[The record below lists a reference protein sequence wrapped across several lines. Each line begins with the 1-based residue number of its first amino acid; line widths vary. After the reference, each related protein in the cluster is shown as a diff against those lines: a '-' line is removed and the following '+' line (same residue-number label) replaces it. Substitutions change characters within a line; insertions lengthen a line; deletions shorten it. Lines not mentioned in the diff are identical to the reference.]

1 MTPERPRGVSPVLG
15 VMMLSILLITMTVLF
30 AGVFGVFGVQIGAL
44 ELENSPQVS
53 VELSTHDTDTT
64 HSTGL
69 YQEDA
74 DESARLLTIRHES
87 GEKLPSDELC
97 VVDDDGA
104 SVSPASHDMNT
115 GDTTTVVVGTDDTV
129 WVVLKNGTE
138 STTITEADVQ
148 NV

>member
-1 MTPERPRGVSPVLG
+1 MMLG
-15 VMMLSILLITMTVLF
+15 VLLITMTVLF

-53 VELSTHDTDTT
+53 IELSTHDTDTT
-64 HSTGL
+64 HSTDL
-69 YQEDA
+69 YQEDT
-74 DESARLLTIRHES
+74 DSSARLLTIRHES
-87 GEKLPSDELC
+87 GERLPSDELC

-104 SVSPASHDMNT
+104 SVLPASHDMNT
-115 GDTTTVVVGTDDTV
+115 GDTTTVVVGAHDTV
-129 WVVLKNGTE
+129 QVILRNDTE